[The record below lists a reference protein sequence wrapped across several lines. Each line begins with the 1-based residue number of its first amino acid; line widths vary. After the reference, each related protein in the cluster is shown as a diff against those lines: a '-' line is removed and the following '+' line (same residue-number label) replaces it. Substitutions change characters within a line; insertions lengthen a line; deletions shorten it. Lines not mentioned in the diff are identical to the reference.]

1 MHFESRWVPD
11 GWALKKAALDDA
23 EQGAWSELG
32 KGGLEPSLA
41 WLGRLLQQHS
51 ERGLDIANLLLDMG
65 QQRGAPELAVTVLL
79 AAGQCP
85 WLLEVAQ
92 FLSCRLGPGEA
103 RDTLDAA
110 MPTLER
116 RARSVPK
123 PYACVVL
130 TPAPAVLWLADAPTL
145 LAAARESV
153 RIGVP
158 RAGGADPLDWLAELA
173 PRLAWV
179 NAALPTLLATLA
191 EGTPEERRAALALGE
206 RGKARPTRSAPR

>member
-1 MHFESRWVPD
+1 
-11 GWALKKAALDDA
+11 
-23 EQGAWSELG
+23 
-32 KGGLEPSLA
+32 
-41 WLGRLLQQHS
+41 
-51 ERGLDIANLLLDMG
+51 MG
-65 QQRGAPELAVTVLL
+65 QQRGEPELAVAVLP
-79 AAGQCP
+79 AAGHCP

-103 RDTLDAA
+103 RDTPDAA

-116 RARSVPK
+116 RTRSVRQ

-130 TPAPAVLWLADAPTL
+130 TPEPAVLWLADAPTL

-158 RAGGADPLDWLAELA
+158 RAGGATLDWLAELA
-173 PRLAWV
+173 PRLPWV
-179 NAALPTLLATLA
+179 NAALPSLLATLA